1 MLTWIFK
8 HSRGLGALIAEKF
21 AAENCNLAI
30 NYIASQDRAEQ
41 VAEKIERVYKTKPI
55 LIQGVCLF
63 NFHPHIPK
71 SDLTASSGRGET
83 CRL

>member
-1 MLTWIFK
+1 MLK

-30 NYIASQDRAEQ
+30 NYNASQDRAEQ

-55 LIQGVCLF
+55 LIQGV
-63 NFHPHIPK
+63 
-71 SDLTASSGRGET
+71 
-83 CRL
+83 